1 MNASQS
7 PCFLPFTVQ
16 QVSCF
21 CWKARKVLC
30 CTREIFAGSILI
42 LSKWSIFVLER
53 ESRKLKAYT

>member
-16 QVSCF
+16 EVSCF

-42 LSKWSIFVLER
+42 LSKWSIFVLEK
-53 ESRKLKAYT
+53 ESRK